1 MASSFTDGA
10 AYERLMGRW
19 SRRVAEPFLH
29 WLDPAPGLDWLDI
42 GCGNGAF
49 SEEVMTRCAP
59 QKLQGIDPS
68 PDQIAFARTRL
79 AGHAAAGFALG
90 DAQALEQA
98 DASVDVAAMALVLAF
113 LPDPL
118 RAVREMARV
127 VRPSGMVA
135 AYMWDMPGGG
145 VPLRPLYRAC
155 VALGHGAQVPPSS
168 AVSALEPMH
177 QLWVDAGLKAVESR
191 RIDITVRFA
200 GFDDFWDSSS
210 IPIGP
215 QGQLLA
221 SLTPAQ
227 VAKVKDSL
235 REMLPVAADGT
246 ISYPAFATAVK
257 GRAAA

>member
-1 MASSFTDGA
+1 MASSFTDAA

-19 SRRVAEPFLH
+19 SRRVADPFLD
-29 WLDPAPGLDWLDI
+29 WLSPEPGLDWIDI

-49 SEEVMTRCAP
+49 SEEVLTRSDPAR
-59 QKLQGIDPS
+59 LLGIDPS
-68 PDQIAFARTRL
+68 PDQIGFAGTRL
-79 AGHAAAGFALG
+79 AGHAAAEFTLG
-90 DAQALEQA
+90 DAQALDQP
-98 DASVDVAAMALVLAF
+98 DSSFDVAAQALVLAF

-118 RAVREMARV
+118 KAVREMARV
-127 VRPSGMVA
+127 IRPGGAVA

-168 AVSALEPMH
+168 AVSAQEPMH
-177 QLWVDAGLKAVESR
+177 QLWVDAGLQGVESR
-191 RIDITVRFA
+191 RIDITVSFA
-200 GFDDFWDSSS
+200 DFDDFWDSSS

-221 SLTPAQ
+221 SLSPAQ
-227 VAKVKDSL
+227 IAEVKQAL
-235 REMLPVAADGT
+235 RDMVPVGADGS

-257 GRAAA
+257 GRVVG

>member
-10 AYERLMGRW
+10 GYERLMGRW
-19 SRRVAEPFLH
+19 SRRVAQPF
-29 WLDPAPGLDWLDI
+29 LDWLQPAQRLDWIDI

-49 SEEVMTRCAP
+49 SEEILTHCAP
-59 QKLQGIDPS
+59 RSLLGIDPS

-79 AGHAAAGFALG
+79 ANWANAEFSQG
-90 DAQALEQA
+90 DAQALSAPDQ
-98 DASVDVAAMALVLAF
+98 SFDVAAMALVLAF

-118 RAVREMARV
+118 KGVQEMARV
-127 VRPSGMVA
+127 VRPTGLVA

-168 AVSALEPMH
+168 AISALEPMH
-177 QLWVDAGLKAVESR
+177 QLWIDAGLQSVESR
-191 RIDITVRFA
+191 RIDITVSFA
-200 GFDDFWDSSS
+200 DFDDFWESSS

-221 SLTPAQ
+221 SLSAAQ
-227 VAKVKDSL
+227 VAEVKDAL
-235 REMLPVAADGT
+235 RQTLPAAPDGG

-257 GRAAA
+257 GRVAA